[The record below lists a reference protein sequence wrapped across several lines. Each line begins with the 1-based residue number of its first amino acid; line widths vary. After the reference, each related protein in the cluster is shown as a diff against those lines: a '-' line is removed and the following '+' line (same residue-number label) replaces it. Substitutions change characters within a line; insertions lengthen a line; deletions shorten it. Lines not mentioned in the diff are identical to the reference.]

1 MHIKPLKH
9 NNVAAVAINIF
20 FILFLFLILRYQ
32 INLLDYKEWPD
43 ESETI
48 VTAKLIASGKKLYSE
63 IHKTHGPLIYL
74 PGILIEKISDF
85 GVRTHRIFT
94 LLLQLI
100 ALTSIYF
107 SPLLDSQLIK
117 KIYTVISASFILLFL
132 PKFYGHTYIFQ
143 SMAGL
148 FLVIILTQ
156 YTLPS
161 LAHYNKVNTFRV
173 YLGNMLLISL
183 PFIGISYL
191 PASILLFAASMK
203 KGYLDKIYIASILSF
218 SLNLLYLVTIGSL
231 IGFYVFHIYFNAVVM
246 PLFDLQD
253 YPTTLYA
260 VLINTI
266 KSSTK
271 NLAGV
276 ITLISLAL
284 LIANTFLKEKLFF
297 WKPLI
302 DWRSLFVAIGIVTL
316 LIRGSD
322 VHGLAYY
329 FAVIPIPMLLYKN
342 NKSWNSLSAISV
354 IFLLSICLIKLS
366 LIIPSD
372 RGKLASKQIQLK
384 TDFSKL
390 VDSLTNKEDRI
401 IAYSNQNYEYIAS
414 QRLPASGSFY
424 YLPWVQKYNENPK
437 FDIIVDGCKDI
448 KSYQP
453 KIMLIDKWNVWD
465 KFSWNSYGECI
476 QDILDKNYTQIKGK
490 PYYLRNDIYIDAL
503 KNNKLNF

>member
-1 MHIKPLKH
+1 MQIKLPKH

-32 INLLDYKEWPD
+32 IKLLDYKEWPD

-74 PGILIEKISDF
+74 PGILIEKLSNF
-85 GVRTHRIFT
+85 GVHTHRIFT

-100 ALTSIYF
+100 ALISIYF
-107 SPLLDSQLIK
+107 SPLLNSKLIK
-117 KIYTVISASFILLFL
+117 RIYTVISASFILLFL

-148 FLVIILTQ
+148 FLIIILSQ

-161 LAHYNKVNTFRV
+161 LTHYKKVNTYRV

-191 PASILLFAASMK
+191 PASALLFAASMK

-218 SLNLLYLVTIGSL
+218 SLNALYLVTIGSL
-231 IGFYVFHIYFNAVVM
+231 VGFYVFHIYFNAVVM
-246 PLFDLQD
+246 PPFDLQD
-253 YPTTLYA
+253 YPTTLHA

-276 ITLISLAL
+276 ITLISLIL
-284 LIANTFLKEKLFF
+284 LIVNAFLNEKLFS
-297 WKPLI
+297 WRPLI
-302 DWRSLFVAIGIVTL
+302 DWRSLFVVIGILSL

-342 NKSWNSLSAISV
+342 NRNWNALSTITV
-354 IFLLSICLIKLS
+354 ICLLSICLIKLS
-366 LIIPSD
+366 LILPSD
-372 RGKLASKQIQLK
+372 RDKLASKQIQLK
-384 TDFSKL
+384 TEFSQL
-390 VDSLTNKEDRI
+390 VDSLTNKDDRI
-401 IAYSNQNYEYIAS
+401 IAYSHQNYEYIAS
-414 QRLPASGSFY
+414 HRLPASGSFY
-424 YLPWVQKYNENPK
+424 YLPWVEEYNKNPK
-437 FDIIVDGCKDI
+437 FGIVVDGCKDI

-465 KFSWNSYGECI
+465 KFSWESYGKCI
-476 QDILDKNYTQIKGK
+476 EEILDKDYTQLKGK
-490 PYYLRNDIYIDAL
+490 PYYLRNDIYIDAI
-503 KNNKLNF
+503 KEHKINF